1 MTRLKALLK
10 KADKAA
16 VIGMTAAAVAMAA
29 LGAGGVK
36 TYASDY
42 SVQKYVDSSDESL
55 VLDGDTWHCYK
66 DGQIDYDYDGIALNE
81 YGWWY
86 FENGLLNEE
95 YTGIGANSYGEW
107 YYQQGRIGYD
117 FSGKV
122 KFDDTEYTIT
132 EGYVVEKRIVNETEA
147 DTADTVHTAGT
158 LPAGE
163 ESSTLGK

>member
-16 VIGMTAAAVAMAA
+16 VIGMTAAVVAMAT

-66 DGQIDYDYDGIALNE
+66 NGQIDYDYDGIALNE
-81 YGWWY
+81 YGWWKVN
-86 FENGLLNEE
+86 NGEV
-95 YTGIGANSYGEW
+95 
-107 YYQQGRIGYD
+107 D
-117 FSGKV
+117 FSYSGMV
-122 KFDDTEYTIT
+122 LNQY
-132 EGYVVEKRIVNETEA
+132 GWWYVNNGGLDGSYSGMGVNE
-147 DTADTVHTAGT
+147 
-158 LPAGE
+158 
-163 ESSTLGK
+163 

>member
-66 DGQIDYDYDGIALNE
+66 NGQIDYDYDGIALM
-81 YGWWY
+81 
-86 FENGLLNEE
+86 
-95 YTGIGANSYGEW
+95 TM
-107 YYQQGRIGYD
+107 
-117 FSGKV
+117 
-122 KFDDTEYTIT
+122 
-132 EGYVVEKRIVNETEA
+132 
-147 DTADTVHTAGT
+147 AGGS
-158 LPAGE
+158 L
-163 ESSTLGK
+163 